1 MIPRKIFFWLWVFP
15 PLLMIPVAVALV
27 LTGGHLPKRGELVL
41 GMGSW
46 EQGCQSALIL
56 GGYYV
61 EAAWLAFLY
70 PGTWAVHAVAGWP
83 MDDWRAL
90 MPGAVLSWLVLIKL
104 NLGHFLRR
112 LIWWR
117 DPFSSLGNKVG
128 LFLPFVRLAE
138 WWEMARKFGQEPTA
152 KWASIFEVLSEDYG
166 WGDVFLGRPYT
177 ILGGLPMAVGVET
190 EKHMVTIAGTGSGK
204 STAGLIPNLCSYP
217 GSVLVIDP
225 KGELARITAM
235 RRSDGGNGVDGM
247 GQSLAVFDPFGV
259 TDFDE
264 SPSYN
269 PFAEMEALAQLNED
283 SAVSFAGK
291 IADALVR
298 PTGATESYWDNAAC
312 TLIRGLVLYIFVQEE
327 RANRNLVRLRHLL
340 MNGDSEGFEAMAK
353 KGPMKRGGVSAFD
366 LLLDKMEQARFG
378 RYGEI
383 IAGAASSMRNMGDN
397 QLGGVLTSAQEHT
410 KFLDIPEIQKVLKKS
425 HLLLSGLKKRP
436 WSVYVCLPMNAVT
449 GPENRWLRLFVM
461 LFIDVMMRTKEKP
474 LLPVLLAIDEFPNL
488 GRLDGIEL
496 VAPVMRSYGVRM
508 WVFGQDIAQFK
519 MVYPDTWTGLIGGAE
534 AVQFMGLNHPAT
546 LDFLMDLI
554 GEHEVTRRTGQGMR
568 TEARALLDREQLAR
582 FLDKKKGNQIVW
594 FGRRRPMRLKIAP
607 YYEYLP
613 PWYYSPDRN
622 YREGYWR
629 RLYRKLS
636 PPEPV
641 FAGLPPDDD
650 YDPPSPPSPPV
661 DPWEISD
668 EGAEKKHNKGGL
680 VKAPR
685 KELEPEKP
693 APLRTT
699 SALDELRAIKFQ
711 ERVQEEIESLVNLVA
726 LQKKREREGMPP
738 IVFSH
743 HMVFTGS
750 PGTGKTTVARI
761 VGRIFKEIGLLKSGH
776 VIEAERADMIAEYVG
791 QTAPKVRKLI
801 DRALDGLL
809 FIDEAYAL
817 APEDSRDDFGAEAIA
832 TLLKA
837 MEDERERLIV
847 IVAGYEKEMEHFIRS
862 NPGLESRFKTVIHF
876 YDYDPFSLAALYN
889 DMCENAGCRVSM
901 DAMNKVCDV
910 LCDRQNRYRADNGAG
925 WGNGRL
931 ARNLFEKSIMQQAA
945 RAARQ
950 KNADIRII
958 EASDVPDKI

>member
-1 MIPRKIFFWLWVFP
+1 M
-15 PLLMIPVAVALV
+15 
-27 LTGGHLPKRGELVL
+27 PKRGELIL
-41 GMGSW
+41 GTDSW
-46 EQGCQSALIL
+46 EQGWQSVLIL

-61 EAAWLAFLY
+61 EAAWVAFLY
-70 PGTWAVHAVAGWP
+70 PGTWAVHAVTGWP
-83 MDDWRAL
+83 MDEWRAL

-104 NLGHFLRR
+104 NVQHFLRR

-117 DPFSSLGNKVG
+117 DPFSSLGDKVG

-138 WWEMARKFGQEPTA
+138 WWEMTRKFGQEPTA

-177 ILGGLPMAVGVET
+177 ILGGLPMAVGVDT

-235 RRSDGGNGVDGM
+235 RRSMGGEGVDGM
-247 GQSLAVFDPFGV
+247 GQGLAVFDPFGV
-259 TDFDE
+259 TGFDE
-264 SPSYN
+264 LPSYN

-312 TLIRGLVLYIFVQEE
+312 TLIRGLVLYIFVHEE

-340 MNGDSEGFEAMAK
+340 MRGDSEGFEAMAK
-353 KGPMKRGGVSAFD
+353 KGPIKRGGASAFD
-366 LLLDKMEQARFG
+366 LLLEKMKQAQFG

-383 IAGAASSMRNMGDN
+383 IAGAASSVTNMGDS
-397 QLGGVLTSAQEHT
+397 QLGGVLTTAQEHT

-425 HLLLSGLKKRP
+425 HLLLSDLKKQR

-461 LFIDVMMRTKEKP
+461 LFIDVMIRTKEKP

-496 VAPVMRSYGVRM
+496 VAPLMRSYGVRM

-554 GEHEVTRRTGQGMR
+554 GQHEVTRRTGQGVR

-582 FLDKKKGNQIVW
+582 FLDKRKGNQIVW
-594 FGRRRPMRLKIAP
+594 FGRRRPMRLKITP
-607 YYEYLP
+607 YYDYLP
-613 PWYYSPDRN
+613 PWYYSPDVN
-622 YREGYWR
+622 YREGFWR

-636 PPEPV
+636 PPGAV
-641 FAGLPPDDD
+641 SSGLPPDDD
-650 YDPPSPPSPPV
+650 KPPFPPPSSGGTRL
-661 DPWEISD
+661 DKMND
-668 EGAEKKHNKGGL
+668 ESEKL
-680 VKAPR
+680 TR
-685 KELEPEKP
+685 ELEELWREVKTQNLEAKKGPESEWPGKKMKP
-693 APLRTT
+693 ESAGRGAK

-711 ERVQEEIESLVNLVA
+711 EQVKDEIENLVNLVA
-726 LQKKREREGMPP
+726 LQKKREQEGMPP

-743 HMVFTGS
+743 HMVFTGN

-791 QTAPKVRKLI
+791 HTAPKVRALI

-809 FIDEAYAL
+809 FIDEAYTL
-817 APEDSRDDFGAEAIA
+817 TPEGSMNDYGAEAVA

-847 IVAGYEKEMEHFIRS
+847 IVAGYDKEMGRFIKS
-862 NPGLESRFKTVIHF
+862 NPGLESRFKTVVHF
-876 YDYDPFSLAALYN
+876 NDYDPYAVSSLYN
-889 DMCENAGCRVSM
+889 DMCAGAGCRASM
-901 DAMNKVCDV
+901 DAMEKVCEV
-910 LCDRQNRYRADNGAG
+910 LTVRWERYKADPSQG

-931 ARNLFEKSIMQQAA
+931 ARNLFEESIKRQAA

-950 KNADIRII
+950 KHADIRII